1 VNGITREL
9 IYSPGTQASPL
20 LAALLADPF
29 CNLHERDGKLL
40 QKGEI
45 GLFQSVI
52 MDFFQAYGRE
62 FPWRSTTDPYRV
74 LLSELMLQQTQTE
87 RVLPKYIEF
96 IELWPDFAALD
107 AAPFSEILA
116 LWKGL
121 GYNRR
126 ALALKKIA
134 RQAVVLYS
142 GSLPQDLSL
151 LLKLPMV
158 GPATAAAIR
167 AFSWNLPSLY
177 LETNIRRVLIYFFF
191 DTAERVNDRELY
203 LLLKELLPPED
214 PKSWYYA
221 LMDYGVFLKKM
232 IKNPNRR
239 SAHYTR
245 QPSFENSN
253 RQIRGQILTVF
264 TESGKA
270 TRKDL
275 YRYLSFSEER
285 VDACLNSLMEEGF
298 VAAADAAA
306 AESEPVYML
315 KEIQ

>member
-1 VNGITREL
+1 MNGITREL

-20 LAALLADPF
+20 LAALLADPL
-29 CNLHERDGKLL
+29 CNLHERDGKGL
-40 QKGEI
+40 QQGEI
-45 GLFQSVI
+45 GLFQSVV
-52 MDFFQAYGRE
+52 MNFFQDYGRE
-62 FPWRSTTDPYRV
+62 FPWRSTSDPYRV

-87 RVLPKYIEF
+87 RVLPKYTDF
-96 IELWPDFAALD
+96 IERWPDFTALD
-107 AAPFSEILA
+107 AAPFSEILT

-134 RQAVVLYS
+134 REAVTSYS
-142 GSLPQDLSL
+142 GSLPRELEK

-158 GPATAAAIR
+158 GPATAAAVR
-167 AFSWNLPSLY
+167 AFTWNLPSLY

-191 DTAERVNDRELY
+191 NSAEGVTDRELY
-203 LLLKELLPPED
+203 LLLNDLMPVKD

-245 QPSFENSN
+245 QPGFENSN

-264 TESGKA
+264 TERGKA
-270 TRKDL
+270 ARKDL
-275 YRYLSFSEER
+275 YRLLSFPEER
-285 VDACLNSLMEEGF
+285 VDVCFDALQEEGF
-298 VAAADAAA
+298 IITTEAAA
-306 AESEPVYML
+306 AESEAVYIL